1 MQIDTGNAMSGGG
14 DPIAVLKKYPG
25 RAVTVHLKEYSTT
38 NPKALLGEGDVKWG
52 ELFKLCRTIGGT
64 KWYIV
69 EEEKDTVPP
78 MEGIDIS
85 LKNLKRFRM

>member
-1 MQIDTGNAMSGGG
+1 MSGGG
-14 DPIAVLKKYPG
+14 DPVAVLKKYPG
-25 RAVTVHLKEYSTT
+25 RAVTVHLKEYSAT
-38 NPKALLGEGDVKWG
+38 NPKAMIGEGDVNFP
-52 ELFKLCRTIGGT
+52 EVFKLCRSIGGT

-85 LKNLKRFRM
+85 LKNLKKFRM